1 MGVHQKDR
9 QEVQEF
15 LSKAKHLI
23 SEGTSVQLNCMPWAA
38 GRVNKTQQYMAETG
52 IGKKDIENV
61 VSELQVSNYSFT
73 TDDQNSNF
81 VNEQFWIFGIT
92 KNLVDQEEDLYI
104 KLKIRMIGEE
114 MLLIMSFHPEEP
126 ENDNKKLR
134 FPYTV

>member
-1 MGVHQKDR
+1 MAVRQKDR

-15 LSKAKHLI
+15 LSKAKYLI
-23 SEGTSVQLNCMPWAA
+23 SEGTNVQLNCMPWAG

-92 KNLVDQEEDLYI
+92 KNLVDKEEDLYI

>member
-1 MGVHQKDR
+1 MAVRQKDW

-15 LSKAKHLI
+15 LSKAKYLI
-23 SEGTSVQLNCMPWAA
+23 SEGTNVQLNCMPWAE

-92 KNLVDQEEDLYI
+92 KNLVDKEEDLYI